1 MKVFVLLQ
9 HWNGEGYGTSLTSIL
24 KIYTSKQNAKDHLK
38 RLKEHDD
45 FRYSIQEH
53 LIMTKRILK
62 EGDRVRYSSTFCRT
76 VGAVTGFTPQARGVI
91 TRLWGKGEFAE
102 IVWDFPD
109 PEGKLCG
116 GAHISALE
124 KLK

>member
-9 HWNGEGYGTSLTSIL
+9 HWNPYGYGASRTSIL
-24 KIYTSKQNAKDHLK
+24 KIYTYKRNAEDHLK
-38 RLKEHDD
+38 RLKQHED

-53 LIMTKRILK
+53 LIMTKILK

-76 VGAVTGFTPQARGVI
+76 IGAVTGFTPQARGVI

-124 KLK
+124 RLK

>member
-1 MKVFVLLQ
+1 M
-9 HWNGEGYGTSLTSIL
+9 
-24 KIYTSKQNAKDHLK
+24 A
-38 RLKEHDD
+38 
-45 FRYSIQEH
+45 
-53 LIMTKRILK
+53 KRILK

-76 VGAVTGFTPQARGVI
+76 IGA
-91 TRLWGKGEFAE
+91 RLWGKGEFAE

-116 GAHISALE
+116 GAHVSALE

>member
-1 MKVFVLLQ
+1 M
-9 HWNGEGYGTSLTSIL
+9 
-24 KIYTSKQNAKDHLK
+24 A
-38 RLKEHDD
+38 
-45 FRYSIQEH
+45 
-53 LIMTKRILK
+53 KRILK
-62 EGDRVRYSSTFCRT
+62 EGDRVRYSSTYCRT
-76 VGAVTGFTPQARGVI
+76 IGAVTGFTPQARGVI

-124 KLK
+124 RLK

>member
-1 MKVFVLLQ
+1 
-9 HWNGEGYGTSLTSIL
+9 
-24 KIYTSKQNAKDHLK
+24 
-38 RLKEHDD
+38 
-45 FRYSIQEH
+45 
-53 LIMTKRILK
+53 MTRRILR

-76 VGAVTGFTPQARGVI
+76 IGAVTGFTPQARGVI

-109 PEGKLCG
+109 DQGMRCG